1 MARRLNR
8 TTERHHVQQAA
19 RRQVRARLV
28 PAHLVLCAIGT
39 DTGGSVR
46 IPASYNV
53 VVGYK
58 TSTGRIDKTGL
69 VPLART
75 YETIGPLA
83 RSVEDCILLDV
94 LMRGKVALPVRRAEL
109 NSLTVVAPTNVVL
122 DDIELSGAHELR
134 AVAGDARIA
143 GVTVRRERVEALD
156 RVIDMTARFGTLV
169 AAEAYTEYRDIA
181 DSEKANELD
190 RRVLLRMMGGRKM
203 SAADVLSIQR
213 GRQALIPTLTGQL
226 DGALLAMPT
235 TVLTAPKVAP
245 LDADHELFHK
255 INMRTLR
262 NTTMGNVLDLCAVAL
277 PNSRDGK
284 GLPTSILFS
293 APHNHDEQLLG
304 YALAIGSV
312 IREFFKAS

>member
-1 MARRLNR
+1 
-8 TTERHHVQQAA
+8 
-19 RRQVRARLV
+19 
-28 PAHLVLCAIGT
+28 
-39 DTGGSVR
+39 
-46 IPASYNV
+46 
-53 VVGYK
+53 
-58 TSTGRIDKTGL
+58 
-69 VPLART
+69 
-75 YETIGPLA
+75 
-83 RSVEDCILLDV
+83 VEDCILLDV

-245 LDADHELFHK
+245 LDADDELFHK

-277 PNSRDGK
+277 PNGRDGK